1 LVPGFPALSR
11 GGEPARI
18 LPRSAAARDL
28 PERALL
34 EEHAALGCIVLVLES
49 AGEHLPFVAR
59 RGRFCTARF
68 PGIKLAYCRDLAT
81 ASGLPDRLAAIF

>member
-1 LVPGFPALSR
+1 MVPGFPALSR

-49 AGEHLPFVAR
+49 AGEHLPFVFAPR
-59 RGRFCTARF
+59 PLLHRAI